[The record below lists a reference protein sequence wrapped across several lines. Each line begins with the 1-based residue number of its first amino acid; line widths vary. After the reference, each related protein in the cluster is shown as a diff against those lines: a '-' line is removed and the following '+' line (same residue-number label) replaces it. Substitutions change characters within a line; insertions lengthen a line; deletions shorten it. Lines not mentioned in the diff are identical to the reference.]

1 MNMSFFDA
9 AQARYSHRSKFTAA
23 PVAKADLEKIILA
36 AIQAPSGCNAQTT
49 YFTVVTD
56 PTLLAQLKGIL
67 DSDAIDTAPV
77 IIVVSTEK
85 VVFDFG
91 QPMNFE
97 VEDYSAAVQ
106 NILLAVTALGY
117 ATCWYDGGTR
127 IGGRDKL
134 IADILGIPDSRQVR
148 TLLPI
153 GVPEVVGTQAGRKPV
168 EERVEW
174 K

>member
-1 MNMSFFDA
+1 MNFFEVLSS
-9 AQARYSHRSKFTAA
+9 RYSHRSKFTSA

-36 AIQAPSGCNAQTT
+36 ATQAPSGCNAQTT

-56 PTLLAQLKGIL
+56 PTLIAKLASIIK
-67 DSDAIDTAPV
+67 SDATSTAQAV
-77 IIVVSTEK
+77 IVCSTEK

-97 VEDYSAAVQ
+97 IEDYAAAVQ
-106 NILLAVTALGY
+106 NILLAITALGY

-127 IGGRDKL
+127 IAGNDKA
-134 IADILGIPDSRQVR
+134 IANILGISEKRQVR
-148 TLLPI
+148 TVLPI
-153 GVPEVVGTQAGRKPV
+153 GVPETVGRQAGRKPI